1 MASPWSS
8 IVPARGTRVGN
19 PVLAGSGIG
28 DGGEHAGR
36 TGLGVP
42 GNGTPA
48 LMLGAIGVVYGDSGT
63 SPL

>member
-1 MASPWSS
+1 
-8 IVPARGTRVGN
+8 VGSVTAAN
-19 PVLAGSGIG
+19 MQHG
-28 DGGEHAGR
+28 